1 MDTNWQPS
9 EADMARGIVF
19 ETEQEASLWDAALA
33 FTKILE
39 TSATD
44 DVCLCGWKEV
54 MIGDNPKRILGNTHP
69 LCPCH
74 SREGVLIAFVE
85 SLKTLPQ
92 WKVIFNPS
100 DPDPNGVTLEVQST
114 AQGSTAKLPG
124 LHPMDMPELLDRTPE
139 ERGYVDPEPTR
150 TALDWLDQYDHIK
163 SIKDSDG
170 FVGINVASTLITKED
185 FNSRLSASTVEYWPI
200 DPGSYDMNGR
210 LIPKMHGDGPT
221 I

>member
-124 LHPMDMPELLDRTPE
+124 LHPMDIPELLT
-139 ERGYVDPEPTR
+139 DPEPTR
-150 TALDWLDQYDHIK
+150 EIYPSDSIMHSRHGQGRYSECK
-163 SIKDSDG
+163 SCRHEVNTGLRVQLAS
-170 FVGINVASTLITKED
+170 VGIYSGVLAYR
-185 FNSRLSASTVEYWPI
+185 SRELRYE
-200 DPGSYDMNGR
+200 
-210 LIPKMHGDGPT
+210 
-221 I
+221 